1 MKLTKT
7 LAALGILGAAL
18 LTFASCKDSSGNS
31 TITAAPSA
39 PGVAKKWALTMTVDA
54 SEGTIKEGEKAI
66 TNANEMS
73 TDTIVANTEAGKKTV
88 AGHELEV
95 QQCGKRA
102 FKEFTGGFNNTEGFR
117 TNVVLD
123 MTNGTWINNDTKRVA
138 TAGILFDFYEYE
150 KVSGTKTYDFFY
162 ISFKPVFNNEGTALT
177 GIKCYF
183 ERYSGVKKTNDGIY
197 SRHADASALGSNY
210 VQTVVGTWK
219 ETLYAP
225 SQNETFYKDL
235 SEGSDYYKNADGNI
249 VIGVNAKQKTKGVYT
264 INVGKISYTV
274 NDAAQDFTPSV
285 FKQSW
290 RTTFTK
296 GTEMGECGE
305 TSAKTG
311 ASGYIK
317 GYENW
322 THVDKND
329 KDSNLKGGV
338 LTYEFAPSGTKPV
351 ASFYTCDN
359 KLGSNTT
366 DNDDSRYDYVGDWKV
381 PATLDERPGVTDKIF
396 YEEGNVV
403 HEYYYY

>member
-18 LTFASCKDSSGNS
+18 LAFASCKDTSGNS

-39 PGVAKKWALTMTVDA
+39 PGVAKKWALSMTVDA
-54 SEGTIKEGEKAI
+54 TGDNIKVGEKAI
-66 TNANEMS
+66 TDSNEM
-73 TDTIVANTEAGKKTV
+73 TTGTIVANTEEGKTTA
-88 AGHELEV
+88 AGHELEL

-123 MTNGTWINNDTKRVA
+123 MTNGTWRSTDTKRVA

-150 KVSGTKTYDFFY
+150 KVAGTKTYDFFY
-162 ISFKPVFNNEGTALT
+162 ISFKPMFNNEGTALN
-177 GIKCYF
+177 GIRCYF
-183 ERYSGVKKTNDGIY
+183 ERYSGVKKTKEGIY
-197 SRHADASALGSNY
+197 SRHDDASALGSNY
-210 VQTVVGTWK
+210 IQTVVGTWDK
-219 ETLYAP
+219 ALYTP
-225 SQNETFYKDL
+225 SQSKTFYKDL
-235 SEGSDYYKNADGNI
+235 TEGSDYYKNADGNI

-274 NDAAQDFTPSV
+274 NDAAQDFTPSA
-285 FKQSW
+285 FKESW
-290 RTTFTK
+290 RTTFAT
-296 GTEMGECGE
+296 GTEIGVCGE
-305 TSAKTG
+305 TRAKTG
-311 ASGYIK
+311 DTGYIK
-317 GYENW
+317 GYTNW

-329 KDSNLKGGV
+329 NDSNLKGGV
-338 LTYEFAPSGTKPV
+338 LTYAFAPQGTKPV

-359 KLGSNTT
+359 KLSSNTT

-381 PATLDERPGVTDKIF
+381 PATVDADGVTGKIF